1 MQNETKKV
9 DLSIWWFA
17 FGYFACYVPYSA
29 LSKAVSRGMLDGMDA
44 GVPGF
49 ELLPWST
56 LVSLCG
62 MLVFITVIGWW
73 KHAGRRQ
80 ILGRSMPWPSRWT
93 FFSGVCTSAIIAT
106 TTLAYTFD
114 GVSIVFMMLLM
125 RGGVLVIAPMV
136 DAISGRHVRWFSWLG
151 LALSIGALIAAFLKD
166 RGFALSTIAT
176 IDVAIYLASYFVR
189 LRFMSKLA
197 KSDDDNARARYFV
210 EEQMVATPL
219 LVSILAALALIGYG
233 DFMLALRSGWT
244 SVFEAGVFPH
254 VVFIG
259 LFSQGTGIF
268 GGLILLGRQENT
280 YCVPVNRSSSILAG
294 VVASLSLSVLFDA
307 PSLSG
312 YEYAGAALIIA
323 AIIALTLP
331 AMIASRKAPAKS

>member
-1 MQNETKKV
+1 MVSASTPKA

-29 LSKAVSRGMLDGMDA
+29 LSKSVSRGMFAGMPE

-56 LVSLCG
+56 LVSLVG
-62 MLVFITVIGWW
+62 MLLFITFIGWW
-73 KHAGRRQ
+73 KYAGRKT
-80 ILGRSMPWPSRWT
+80 IFGRSMPFPGRWT
-93 FFSGVCTSAIIAT
+93 FLSGICTSAIIAT

-125 RGGVLVIAPMV
+125 RGGVLVIAPIV
-136 DAISGRHVRWFSWLG
+136 DAISGRHVRWFSWAG
-151 LALSIGALIAAFLKD
+151 LMLSLSALVAAFLKD
-166 RGFALSTIAT
+166 KGFALTAIAT
-176 IDVAIYLASYFVR
+176 IDVSIYVASYFVR
-189 LRFMSKLA
+189 LRFMSRLA
-197 KSDDDNARARYFV
+197 KSDDTDARARYFV

-219 LVSILAALALIGYG
+219 LVFVLGVLALIGYG
-233 DFMLALRSGWT
+233 DFMSSLRAGWT

-254 VVFIG
+254 VVLIG

-268 GGLILLGRQENT
+268 GGLILLGKQENT

-294 VVASLSLSVLFDA
+294 VVATWSLTIIFDA
-307 PSLSG
+307 KPLTG
-312 YEYAGAALIIA
+312 YEYAGAGLIIS
-323 AIIALTLP
+323 AILVLTLP
-331 AMIASRKAPAKS
+331 TMLRRQRAPA